1 MGRSAARWMDI
12 KADNLLSTFPKISAG
27 DVGCC
32 YESPSSWK
40 MQDIPGAALACKVDW
55 KFFFFF
61 FLNWEPSIWW
71 SVQQLNNN
79 LKSILL
85 DKQQGVSSLFSV
97 SSSEHLNSVTV
108 KCTQWALFAP
118 VSWAFSHILLQAALT
133 YTCIGALRK
142 LTVLTWQSIS
152 TPTLW
157 WHHTLMRKTAVSMAK
172 WERCH
177 YWAGVVQMDCSLPQP
192 HPLVGFSYRS
202 EFNFCRDA
210 GNKWLLK
217 KKKKIK
223 DGGKETGCFMRAR
236 VALCCVIF
244 IFSILYP
251 PLKISFTEACAFL

>member
-12 KADNLLSTFPKISAG
+12 EADNLLSTFPKISAG

-40 MQDIPGAALACKVDW
+40 MQDIPGAALACKMDW
-55 KFFFFF
+55 KFFFF

-118 VSWAFSHILLQAALT
+118 VSWVFSHILLQAALT

-142 LTVLTWQSIS
+142 LNSFDLTEHFHPHTVMTSYPNEKNSSVNGQMGKMPLLGWSGANGLLFTTT
-152 TPTLW
+152 TPPCWLQ
-157 WHHTLMRKTAVSMAK
+157 LQVR
-172 WERCH
+172 
-177 YWAGVVQMDCSLPQP
+177 VQLLPW
-192 HPLVGFSYRS
+192 
-202 EFNFCRDA
+202 CRQ
-210 GNKWLLK
+210 
-217 KKKKIK
+217 
-223 DGGKETGCFMRAR
+223 
-236 VALCCVIF
+236 
-244 IFSILYP
+244 
-251 PLKISFTEACAFL
+251 